1 MTENSAHPS
10 AAKRR
15 LLLDAAVDIFTRFGY
30 RKTAMD
36 DVARAAGVSRQG
48 LYLHFADKQDLFRAT
63 VEHALD
69 TQLDA
74 GLAVLADEARPLED
88 RLVGAFREWLGRRVG
103 FGDSDASDLI
113 GRSNAMA
120 SASLMEHAARFDQ
133 AVAHAIAAS
142 PLAAIYA
149 DANLKPIQLART
161 LHATAV
167 GFKYGSTSPDEF
179 LASMAIAVRILC
191 APDTPD
197 RPRAPRSA
205 RRTISR

>member
-1 MTENSAHPS
+1 MTAHTPHP
-10 AAKRR
+10 ADAKRR
-15 LLLDAAVDIFTRFGY
+15 LLLDAAVDVFAQFGY
-30 RKTAMD
+30 QKTSMD

-69 TQLDA
+69 TQLGA

-103 FGDSDASDLI
+103 FGGSDASDLI
-113 GRSNAMA
+113 GRSNAIA
-120 SASLMEHAARFDQ
+120 GPRLVEHAARIDE
-133 AVAHAIAAS
+133 AVAQVIAAS

-149 DANLKPIQLART
+149 EAKLKPIQLART

-167 GFKYGSTSPDEF
+167 GLKYGATSPDEF
-179 LASMAIAVRILC
+179 SANMAVAVRVLC
-191 APDTPD
+191 MPDTLG